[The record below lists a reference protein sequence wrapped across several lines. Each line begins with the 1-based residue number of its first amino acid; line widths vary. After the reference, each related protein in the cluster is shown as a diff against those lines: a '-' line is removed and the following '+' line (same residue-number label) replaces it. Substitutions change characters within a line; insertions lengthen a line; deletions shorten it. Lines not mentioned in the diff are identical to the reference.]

1 MGLNRNKNSL
11 GKKNDDLFNDGRVD
25 GPTTM
30 PKKIVVLD
38 MMPCSLLFP
47 PS

>member
-11 GKKNDDLFNDGRVD
+11 GKNYDLFNYGRVD
-25 GPTTM
+25 SPTTM